1 MDWSDYRTLLHGI
14 LENLFEEGIFLK
26 KKLNFGILENL
37 FEDSI
42 LKIEIFGFS
51 KIYLKM
57 IFKKNI
63 WILDINWKWY
73 LKKLNWN
80 FWNLGNFGKLF
91 ENSIWEK
98 WNFKELFE
106 K

>member
-1 MDWSDYRTLLHGI
+1 MDWSDYRTLLH
-14 LENLFEEGIFLK
+14 
-26 KKLNFGILENL
+26 GILENL

-63 WILDINWKWY
+63 WILD
-73 LKKLNWN
+73 
-80 FWNLGNFGKLF
+80 
-91 ENSIWEK
+91 EMVS
-98 WNFKELFE
+98 
-106 K
+106 